1 MVEQT
6 SPLQQVNGLTLR
18 LIVIGSGIVFLVLL
32 MFADKT
38 NLNTQDGS
46 QLEANNAAMGETQ
59 ASAIP
64 AGKLPPL
71 APDEQLD
78 TWIADVEKTT
88 GAAQKTLLDSIVN
101 RLSAR
106 RRYAYAVQYAQRGL
120 AHDSSLNAKLQLG
133 RLYQQASRLEYIG
146 QDSVLFERYANQA
159 IAYLEEVV
167 DQNPNDEQAL
177 YYLGLAYVESKNP
190 QNSMKGILTIR
201 KILEINP
208 DNVEAGFS
216 LGMFSIQTG
225 QFDKAVSRFEKVLRL
240 QPENQSARY
249 YLAYAKVQLNQSEG
263 VGELLETVLQ
273 QATDP
278 ELKQMARNLINQI
291 N

>member
-1 MVEQT
+1 MAEQT
-6 SPLQQVNGLTLR
+6 SPPQRVSGSTLR
-18 LIVIGSGIVFLVLL
+18 LIVIGAGVLL
-32 MFADKT
+32 MVLLLFADKT
-38 NLNTQDGS
+38 NLNTQGDS
-46 QLEANNAAMGETQ
+46 QLEVNSSTGIST

-64 AGKLPPL
+64 EGKLPPL
-71 APDEQLD
+71 ASDEKLD
-78 TWIADVEKTT
+78 VWISEVENTT
-88 GAAQKTLLDSIVN
+88 GEAQKALLDSIVN

-106 RRYAYAVQYAQRGL
+106 KRYAYAVPYGERAL
-120 AHDSSLNAKLQLG
+120 AYDSSLNAKLQLG
-133 RLYQQASRLEYIG
+133 RLYQQASRLEYVTR
-146 QDSVLFERYANQA
+146 DSVLFQQYATKA
-159 IAYLEEVV
+159 INYLEEVV
-167 DQNPNDEQAL
+167 DNSPQDEQAL

-208 DNVEAGFS
+208 DNVEAGYS

-225 QFDKAVSRFEKVLRL
+225 QFDKAAGRFEKVLQL

-249 YLAYAKVQLNQSEG
+249 YLAYAKLQQNQTEG
-263 VGELLETVLQ
+263 VAELLETVLQ
-273 QATDP
+273 QASDP

>member
-1 MVEQT
+1 MAENN
-6 SPLQQVNGLTLR
+6 SPKTGVSGQTLR
-18 LIVIGSGIVFLVLL
+18 LIVIGSGIIFLLLL

-38 NLNTQDGS
+38 NLSNQDGS
-46 QLEANNAAMGETQ
+46 LLEANSPAVANTQ
-59 ASAIP
+59 ASVIP
-64 AGKLPPL
+64 EGKLPPL

-78 TWIADVEKTT
+78 GWIAEVEKTS
-88 GAAQKTLLDSIVN
+88 GEAQKVLLDSIVDRLIARN
-101 RLSAR
+101 RFD
-106 RRYAYAVQYAQRGL
+106 YAAQYAEKRL
-120 AHDSSLNAKLQLG
+120 AYDSSLNAKRQLG
-133 RLYQQASRLEYIG
+133 RLYQQASRLEFVA
-146 QDSVLFERYANQA
+146 QDSSLFQQYANQS

-167 DQNPNDEQAL
+167 EGSPEDEQAL

-208 DNVEAGFS
+208 DNVEASFS

-225 QFDKAVSRFEKVLRL
+225 QFDKAVSRFEKVLQM

-249 YLAYAKVQLNQSEG
+249 YLAYAKVQLNQTEE
-263 VGELLETVLQ
+263 VGELLETVLRD
-273 QATDP
+273 ASDP

>member
-1 MVEQT
+1 MAEQN
-6 SPLQQVNGLTLR
+6 SPNKGVSGKTLR
-18 LIVIGSGIVFLVLL
+18 LIVIGSGIIFLLLL

-38 NLNTQDGS
+38 NLNNQDGS
-46 QLEANNAAMGETQ
+46 LLEANSSTSGNTQ

-64 AGKLPPL
+64 EGKLPPL
-71 APDEQLD
+71 APDEQMD
-78 TWIADVEKTT
+78 NWVDKVEKTT
-88 GAAQKTLLDSIVN
+88 GEAQKVLLDSIVN
-101 RLSAR
+101 RLSDR
-106 RRYAYAVQYAQRGL
+106 RRYAYAIQYAERGL
-120 AHDSSLNAKLQLG
+120 AFDSSLNAKRQLG
-133 RLYQQASRLEYIG
+133 RLYQQASRLEFIV
-146 QDSVLFERYANQA
+146 QDSLLFQRYSNQA
-159 IAYLEEVV
+159 INYLEKVT
-167 DQNPNDEQAL
+167 DQNPEDEQIL
-177 YYLGLAYVESKNP
+177 YYLGLAYVESRNP

-201 KILEINP
+201 KILDINP
-208 DNVEAGFS
+208 DNIEASFS

-263 VGELLETVLQ
+263 VAELLETVLQ
-273 QATDP
+273 EASDP